1 MPYLIEAAVAVL
13 AVVLQVI
20 LSNTLSVLGAV
31 PDLALV
37 YLMWVVIRRGQ
48 LPAELIGFGLGL
60 LVDILSSGALG
71 SHSLTYTIV
80 GFLLGYF
87 SDADQIEQRLRNWPF
102 LLFVAAGTLLNG
114 LIYYLLFKLTAGV
127 SLEDYFTGQIGLA
140 TVYTTIVAIGPMFY
154 ASRRPL
160 Y

>member
-1 MPYLIEAAVAVL
+1 MPYLIEGAVAVL
-13 AVVLQVI
+13 AVVLQVV

-31 PDLALV
+31 PDLALI
-37 YLMWVVIRRGQ
+37 YLVWVVIRRGQ
-48 LPAELIGFGLGL
+48 FVAELTGFGLGL
-60 LVDILSSGALG
+60 LLDVLSSGALG

-87 SDADQIEQRLRNWPF
+87 ANPDQIEQRLRNWPF
-102 LLFVAAGTLLNG
+102 LLFVATATLLNG
-114 LIYYLLFKLTAGV
+114 LIYYALFKLTAGV
-127 SLEDYFTGQIGLA
+127 SLADYFTGQIGLA
-140 TVYTTIVAIGPMFY
+140 TVYTTIVAVAPMFY

>member
-13 AVVLQVI
+13 AIVVQVI
-20 LSNTLSVLGAV
+20 LSNVLSVLGAV

-37 YLMWVVIRRGQ
+37 YVVWVVIRRGQ
-48 LPAELIGFGLGL
+48 LIAIFVGFGLGL
-60 LVDILSSGALG
+60 LLDILSSGAIG
-71 SHSLTYTIV
+71 SHSLTYMIV

-87 SDADQIEQRLRNWPF
+87 WNPDQIEQRLRNWPF
-102 LLFVAAGTLLNG
+102 LLFVATATLLNG
-114 LIYYLLFKLTAGV
+114 LIYYALFKLTAGV
-127 SLEDYFTGQIGLA
+127 NFTDYFTGQIGLA